1 MTFSRATLMR
11 SLRSP
16 SGLRRRGPLAVLLVA
31 LLASAAAYAQ
41 PFRRTVASMTDETT
55 LCVTWADRNFDY
67 RVDQDGSQQT
77 PGETEFTAIDSSFA
91 SWQAISDTCSDFR
104 FIRGQRI
111 ANGKVGKGT
120 ETENLVVFRE
130 ASCRDAVP
138 PSDTCLSDGSCANV
152 HRCWDHSDGTIGLTT
167 VTYSTRTGVAI
178 DADIEL
184 NASGFLF
191 TTISSPPC
199 EAGREDVTCVAYDVQ
214 NTLTHE
220 IGHAVGF
227 DHVEDPSSTM
237 APTAPVGET
246 SKRVIDVGTAAGFCQ
261 TYPRGQPPLP
271 CDELAVLR
279 SRIIARNTGTFGLS
293 CVASASAAS
302 PALMLMGLLLMRTR
316 VRVRRDA
323 PPRNRGPAEPGRS

>member
-1 MTFSRATLMR
+1 MTLSRATL
-11 SLRSP
+11 
-16 SGLRRRGPLAVLLVA
+16 VVA
-31 LLASAAAYAQ
+31 FLASAAAYAQ
-41 PFRRTVASMTDETT
+41 PFRRTIAGVSDETT
-55 LCVTWADRNFDY
+55 LCVTWADRNFDF
-67 RVDQDGSQQT
+67 RVDQNGSMQT
-77 PGETEFTAIDSSFA
+77 PGETEFTAIDSAFA

-104 FIRGQRI
+104 FIRGQRMP
-111 ANGKVGKGT
+111 NGRVGKGT
-120 ETENLVVFRE
+120 ETENLVTFRE
-130 ASCRDAVP
+130 ESCRDAVP
-138 PSDTCLSDGSCANV
+138 PSDPCLADGSCGNV

-214 NTLTHE
+214 NTMTHE

-237 APTAPVGET
+237 ASTAPVGET
-246 SKRVIDVGTAAGFCQ
+246 AKRVIDVGSASGFCQ
-261 TYPRGQPPLP
+261 TYPRGQPPVP
-271 CDELAVLR
+271 CDDLAVLR

-293 CVASASAAS
+293 CVSSASGAS
-302 PALMLMGLLLMRTR
+302 PVLMLMGLLFMRA
-316 VRVRRDA
+316 RRKGSRRCS
-323 PPRNRGPAEPGRS
+323 PSSSRPC